1 MRSFRVEFN
10 EFFEEGFIS
19 EIEIGLGPCGELRYP
34 SYAANHG
41 WEYPGIGEFQV
52 IFDCTDLDNLSL
64 ILKYFVSRIPKL
76 VGILNIT
83 ELYIVSVVDY
93 ISEMDFHLC
102 APVL

>member
-64 ILKYFVSRIPKL
+64 F
-76 VGILNIT
+76 LNIFLQ
-83 ELYIVSVVDY
+83 EFLSLLVSQY
-93 ISEMDFHLC
+93 H
-102 APVL
+102 